1 MINNSSRFHN
11 KWLIKLKA
19 LSDENRIQIIHELLK
34 NELSVSQLSNILR
47 LKIYNISKHLKILE
61 ISGLVSQRNKGNY
74 RLYRISINNKSYLNG
89 NEYVLDL
96 GFCKLMF

>member
-61 ISGLVSQRNKGNY
+61 ISGLVSQRNKGNF
-74 RLYRISINNKSYLNG
+74 RMYRIATNHKSYLNG
-89 NEYVLDL
+89 NNYILDL
-96 GFCKLMF
+96 GFCKFNF